1 MDFNAIKKKLDEYT
15 VNMAESNHQGPPPPP
30 APHANSPLDP
40 SPHPAGG
47 KILAGDSIPIDFN
60 QYKVQHLDVASALN
74 YMLNQEIPRK
84 PVIDGEKLS
93 ALKGWIHLLKKYVPG
108 TAPIRRLFYRLD
120 EWTQLQSSIKAED
133 WIKKVE
139 SLQKDLG
146 HPLPSNSTW
155 VACKGSQAY
164 LRGYTCGLWTL
175 MHALTVQAYNDEKHS
190 KFTLSN
196 IL

>member
-1 MDFNAIKKKLDEYT
+1 M
-15 VNMAESNHQGPPPPP
+15 VESNHQGPPPPP
-30 APHANSPLDP
+30 PHANPLDP
-40 SPHPAGG
+40 SPHP
-47 KILAGDSIPIDFN
+47 GDQAMVPLDFE
-60 QYKVQHLDVASALN
+60 QFKVQHLDLTSALN

-84 PVIDGEKLS
+84 PIIEGEKLS

-133 WIKKVE
+133 WIEKVE

-155 VACKGSQAY
+155 VACKGSQPY
-164 LRGYTCGLWTL
+164 LRGYTCGLWST

-190 KFTLSN
+190 MFQQIYMFVKC
-196 IL
+196 